1 MGPPTWILWRFQQKT
16 HTVGRSS
23 FNDIFQPCWQVN
35 NACYILLHQHLGL
48 AKTPNIY
55 LISSIPFAIFR
66 THPIFPS
73 LDVLFHPPVPHLWLL
88 LLKKRYDN
96 ERSSVNHRS
105 WTWIWT
111 VSRHQLHFGQV
122 IDTPTSRMSIR
133 PLIIGCKLWRLHVVK
148 GAPSW
153 NDLLCCIEWNE
164 SHKQQKVDLGNPDLG
179 QMRGFSYS
187 WCCFWGDCQHLTRR
201 YERILLQNK
210 GSPLCDEKTLLLSWW
225 KNNNEPGTSWNPKK
239 TSIFGGSTPPKTRR
253 PFTVKTRVI
262 WRVPG
267 I

>member
-1 MGPPTWILWRFQQKT
+1 MWNTQKYLTNYVLFQILNGTSNLDFVEIPTKNSHSGSIIIQWHLSTMLTGEQRLLYFAPSTLGFSQDSKYLPDKFN
-16 HTVGRSS
+16 S
-23 FNDIFQPCWQVN
+23 FR
-35 NACYILLHQHLGL
+35 
-48 AKTPNIY
+48 
-55 LISSIPFAIFR
+55 IFR

-148 GAPSW
+148 GP
-153 NDLLCCIEWNE
+153 
-164 SHKQQKVDLGNPDLG
+164 
-179 QMRGFSYS
+179 
-187 WCCFWGDCQHLTRR
+187 HLEMT
-201 YERILLQNK
+201 
-210 GSPLCDEKTLLLSWW
+210 
-225 KNNNEPGTSWNPKK
+225 
-239 TSIFGGSTPPKTRR
+239 F
-253 PFTVKTRVI
+253 FVV
-262 WRVPG
+262 
-267 I
+267 